1 MMANL
6 FDENEAPEGEPL
18 KIVVGDF
25 IQWKKTTLA
34 ETYPPALYS
43 ATYVARIAA
52 GTTAEIQIAAVERT
66 AYYLFT
72 ASSQTSAAFAPGF
85 YHWQLEVVQTSSGNR
100 VVVER
105 GEFEIIQDLDN
116 SGADPRTHAE
126 IMLNKIESLLQG
138 RADKDVSSYS
148 IQGRSIAK
156 MSIVDLL
163 QWRDYY
169 RKEVSKER
177 RDNAIAVGKPTKTT
191 MKVRFL

>member
-1 MMANL
+1 MANL

-18 KIVVGDF
+18 KVVVGDF
-25 IQWKKTTLA
+25 LQWKKTSLA

-43 ATYVARIAA
+43 ANYVARVAA
-52 GTTAEIQIAAVERT
+52 GNSGEIQLPAIERT
-66 AYYLFT
+66 GYYLFT
-72 ASSQTSAAFAPGF
+72 VDSVTSAAFVPGF
-85 YHWQLEVVQTSSGNR
+85 YHWQLEIVQTSSGNR
-100 VVVER
+100 IVVER
-105 GEFEIIQDLDN
+105 GEFEAIADLDN
-116 SGADPRTHAE
+116 NGADPRTHAE
-126 IMLNKIESLLQG
+126 IMLGKIESLLQG

-169 RKEVSKER
+169 RKEVLKER
-177 RDNAIAVGKPTKTT
+177 RDNAIALGRPTKTT

>member
-1 MMANL
+1 MP
-6 FDENEAPEGEPL
+6 NE
-18 KIVVGDF
+18 I
-25 IQWKKTTLA
+25 
-34 ETYPPALYS
+34 
-43 ATYVARIAA
+43 
-52 GTTAEIQIAAVERT
+52 
-66 AYYLFT
+66 
-72 ASSQTSAAFAPGF
+72 
-85 YHWQLEVVQTSSGNR
+85 
-100 VVVER
+100 
-105 GEFEIIQDLDN
+105 
-116 SGADPRTHAE
+116 

-177 RDNAIAVGKPTKTT
+177 RDNAIALGRPTKTT

>member
-1 MMANL
+1 MANL

-25 IQWKKTTLA
+25 IQWKKTALA

-52 GTTAEIQIAAVERT
+52 GTTAEIQIAAVERSD
-66 AYYLFT
+66 YYLFT
-72 ASSQTSAAFAPGF
+72 ASSATSAAFTAGF

>member
-1 MMANL
+1 MANL

-18 KIVVGDF
+18 KVVVGDF
-25 IQWKKTTLA
+25 IQWKKTALA

-43 ATYVARIAA
+43 ANYVARIAA
-52 GTTAEIQIAAVERT
+52 GTASEIQIPAVERT
-66 AYYLFT
+66 DYYLFT
-72 ASSQTSAAFAPGF
+72 ADSAATALFAAGF
-85 YHWQLEVVQTSSGNR
+85 YHWQLEIIQTSSGNR
-100 VVVER
+100 AVVER

-116 SGADPRTHAE
+116 SGADPRSHAE
-126 IMLNKIESLLQG
+126 IMLGKIESLLVG

-156 MSIVDLL
+156 MSVVDLL

-177 RDNAIAVGKPTKTT
+177 RDNAIALGKPTKTT

>member
-1 MMANL
+1 MANL

-25 IQWKKTTLA
+25 LQWKKTALA

-43 ATYVARIAA
+43 ANYVARVAA
-52 GTTAEIQIAAVERT
+52 GNSSEIQLPATERT
-66 AYYLFT
+66 GYYLFT
-72 ASSQTSAAFAPGF
+72 VTSATSTNFQPGF
-85 YHWQLEVVQTSSGNR
+85 YHWQLEITQTSSGNR
-100 VVVER
+100 IVVER
-105 GEFEIIQDLDN
+105 GEFEAIQDLDVN
-116 SGADPRTHAE
+116 GADPRTHAE
-126 IMLNKIESLLQG
+126 IMLGKIQSLLEG

-156 MSIVDLL
+156 MSVVDLL

-169 RKEVSKER
+169 RKEVAKER
-177 RDNAIAVGKPTKTT
+177 RDNAIALGKPTKTT

>member
-1 MMANL
+1 MANL

-25 IQWKKTTLA
+25 IQWKKTALA

-43 ATYVARIAA
+43 ANYVARVT
-52 GTTAEIQIAAVERT
+52 GGGSSEIQLPAVERT
-66 AYYLFT
+66 GYYLFT
-72 ASSQTSAAFAPGF
+72 ASSATSASFEPGF
-85 YHWQLEVVQTSSGNR
+85 YHWQLEIVQTSTNNR
-100 VVVER
+100 IVVER
-105 GEFEIIQDLDN
+105 GEFEAIQDLDTN
-116 SGADPRTHAE
+116 GADPRTHAE
-126 IMLNKIESLLQG
+126 IMLDKIESLLQG

-156 MSIVDLL
+156 MSVVDLL

-169 RKEVSKER
+169 RKEVLKER
-177 RDNAIAVGKPTKTT
+177 RDNAIALGKPTKTT

>member
-1 MMANL
+1 MANL

-25 IQWKKTTLA
+25 IQWKKTALA

-43 ATYVARIAA
+43 ATYIARVAA
-52 GTTAEIQIAAVERT
+52 GNSSEIQLPAIERT
-66 AYYLFT
+66 GYYLFK
-72 ASSQTSAAFAPGF
+72 ATSAESANFVPGF

-100 VVVER
+100 IVVER
-105 GEFEIIQDLDN
+105 GEFEALQDLDN
-116 SGADPRTHAE
+116 NGADPRTHAE
-126 IMLNKIESLLQG
+126 VMLGKIESLLVG
-138 RADKDVSSYS
+138 RGDKDVSSYS

-156 MSIVDLL
+156 MSVVDLL

-169 RKEVSKER
+169 RKEVTRER
-177 RDNAIAVGKPTKTT
+177 RDNAIALGKPTKTT